1 MFVLKIK
8 MLFSLKLSAA
18 PGSYIMFRQ
27 LKEMYSRACQ
37 MTNGEL
43 YKANNVITSNVN
55 NLVPVAPWKSY

>member
-18 PGSYIMFRQ
+18 LGSYVTFRQ

-37 MTNGEL
+37 MTNDLWRALQGE
-43 YKANNVITSNVN
+43 
-55 NLVPVAPWKSY
+55 